1 MDFPLLDIGW
11 TNPLPDEKLV
21 YKRRVIEIFALRI
34 AILGFIAIILITI
47 AFFTELYFLLTLPNL
62 FFLILFPLF
71 INPWDIILTDKRLIL
86 RKRYW
91 FSGRF
96 STIKSINLYH
106 VESQHFSP
114 RLKII
119 PITIGF
125 FITES
130 FSLVLLEYALTRTPP
145 IPLIIDIFILL
156 GKILGLGKPVE
167 DNMKTLM
174 ELVFTPF
181 LPVALIV
188 GASSLIIG
196 LILIILGLPYRTS
209 FSLSI
214 QSGHTVSINA
224 GVPKK
229 LTTLIFSVC
238 RTRRIQAKHHF
249 WELKI
254 PLLENEEV
262 ITNAKVALVDHKTQM
277 IGILSL
283 YFLMSSFTHFIEA
296 LYDSSLGSLF
306 TISIY
311 LVNVLIIILALRFAK
326 RYRQIVVTNERLIF
340 EDEYSSASGLWG
352 RRLYQYADL
361 PHKFVQGFQISNFT
375 SISIFSIIG
384 SILIFFLGLFLST
397 MVQHYSFFFASLII
411 IVFFLLYN
419 YKINTS
425 FLITTV
431 GGKKIQFKYQIPVI
445 WKNLSQKIEYGNRVY
460 NFLFYNV
467 LHEKKITEICNTVR
481 NVTNPIQHM
490 TSKGTQKIALEAFL
504 PRTERVLEKWERLNP
519 VPFLKGSLVIGSILS
534 VTCLLLLVNIMN
546 PLYKILFVI
555 SGLSLIILIFSRNL
569 ITFSRSLLITNNR
582 IFYILEL
589 RPKSLAILFGRLP
602 EWTII
607 ETLKEY
613 VEIAKIGF
621 HFPVKFLGQIFKDL
635 SILVICSIVIYN
647 RESMAIYLPTYIS
660 EIIIL
665 LVCLLI
671 IMFLMLFIRD
681 IAYSLPRYSLI
692 IQLRYG
698 LIDVPYIYHFRG
710 LNALMSH

>member
-1 MDFPLLDIGW
+1 MDFPLLNIGW

-34 AILGFIAIILITI
+34 AILGFIALIFITI
-47 AFFTELYFLLTLPNL
+47 AFFTELYFLLILPNL

-106 VESQHFSP
+106 VESQRFSP

-125 FITES
+125 FIIES

-156 GKILGLGKPVE
+156 GKIIGLGKPAE
-167 DNMKTLM
+167 DNMKALM

-181 LPVALIV
+181 LPAALIV

-196 LILIILGLPYRTS
+196 LVLIILGLPYRTS

-238 RTRRIQAKHHF
+238 RTRRVQTKLNF

-262 ITNAKVALVDHKTQM
+262 ITNAKVALVDHKTQL
-277 IGILSL
+277 IGLLSL

-296 LYDSSLGSLF
+296 LSDSSLRSLF
-306 TISIY
+306 TIFLYS
-311 LVNVLIIILALRFAK
+311 VNILIIILALRFAK

-361 PHKFVQGFQISNFT
+361 PHKFVQGFQTSNFT

-397 MVQHYSFFFASLII
+397 MGNNFSFFFASLMII
-411 IVFFLLYN
+411 IFFLLYS
-419 YKINTS
+419 YRINTS

-431 GGKKIQFKYQIPVI
+431 GGKNIQFKYQIPVI
-445 WKNLSQKIEYGNRVY
+445 WKNLSQKIEYGNKIY

-467 LHEKKITEICNTVR
+467 LHEKKITEICNAVR
-481 NVTNPIQHM
+481 KVTNPIQHM
-490 TSKGTQKIALEAFL
+490 SSKGNQKITLEAFL
-504 PRTERVLEKWERLNP
+504 PRTEKVLEKWEKINP

-534 VTCLLLLVNIMN
+534 ATCLLLLASIMN
-546 PLYKILFVI
+546 PLNRILFVL
-555 SGLSLIILIFSRNL
+555 SGLGIIMFIFCRNL
-569 ITFSRSLLITNNR
+569 ITFSRSLLISNNR
-582 IFYILEL
+582 LFYILEL

-621 HFPVKFLGQIFKDL
+621 YFPVKFLGHIIRDIF
-635 SILVICSIVIYN
+635 ILGFCSIIVYN
-647 RESMAIYLPTYIS
+647 RESMMIYFPIHIS
-660 EIIIL
+660 ELIIL
-665 LVCLLI
+665 LVSLLI
-671 IMFLMLFIRD
+671 IMFLMLFIKD
-681 IAYSLPRYSLI
+681 IVYSLPRYSLI

-698 LIDVPYIYHFRG
+698 LIDVPYIYHFRR
-710 LNALMSH
+710 LNVLMSH